1 VGPNVWGETAC
12 LARVIRRVDPDI
24 VHLHSSKA
32 GLAGRLALRGRRP
45 TIFTPH
51 AWSFLHGGRATKR
64 GARAWERYAARWT
77 DLVVCCSAGEQ
88 ARGERAGVHTAL
100 TVVPTGIDVS
110 RFPAA
115 SDDDR
120 RQARAALGLGS
131 EPLAVCV
138 ARLAP
143 QKGQDFL
150 LDLWPNVRKRVGD
163 AQLALVGDGPLRHEL
178 EARAVAGVTLLG
190 DRDDVTRWYA
200 AADVVVAPSR
210 WEGLSL
216 VVLEAM
222 ASARCVVATDVDGM
236 RDAVG
241 DDAGAIVEL
250 GNAESF
256 AEEVARRLADPD
268 LAQAEGTR
276 ARSRAQRFDVAS
288 WVDAIVSLT
297 RRVAEGSGAAR
308 GLGG

>member
-1 VGPNVWGETAC
+1 MADRSNLRVLHAAQPVREGVARYVGDLVAGQAAHGLEITLATPPSEELSARCEVAGATHVAWPALRGVGPNVWGETAR

-178 EARAVAGVTLLG
+178 EARAIAGVTLLG
-190 DRDDVTRWYA
+190 DRD
-200 AADVVVAPSR
+200 
-210 WEGLSL
+210 
-216 VVLEAM
+216 
-222 ASARCVVATDVDGM
+222 
-236 RDAVG
+236 
-241 DDAGAIVEL
+241 
-250 GNAESF
+250 
-256 AEEVARRLADPD
+256 
-268 LAQAEGTR
+268 
-276 ARSRAQRFDVAS
+276 DVAS